1 MPVTTVEI
9 TQIFFSQ
16 PFFDV
21 QRELRFFFFK
31 VYSIST
37 AVEFKEVLYCTVRNC
52 IYKKLDIYNRFFAH
66 TMELE

>member
-37 AVEFKEVLYCTVRNC
+37 AVETNFEYP
-52 IYKKLDIYNRFFAH
+52 
-66 TMELE
+66 